1 MISKSMQDAINEQI
15 KNELYS
21 AYLYLSMSAHFEG
34 LNLNGFAKWLRIQA
48 EEELGHAM
56 KFFDYI
62 HERGGQVILKA
73 LDQPPA
79 EWKSN
84 MDVFEQVLAHE
95 QKITAMI
102 NKLYE
107 QALKENDYPSQI
119 LLQWYINEQ
128 VEEEKNATQIIE
140 NLKLIDAH
148 GTAVLML
155 DRELGKRESD

>member
-21 AYLYLSMSAHFEG
+21 AYLYLSMSAHFEAR
-34 LNLNGFAKWLRIQA
+34 NLNGFAKWLRVQA
-48 EEELGHAM
+48 SEELGHAM
-56 KFFDYI
+56 KFYDYLF
-62 HERGGQVILKA
+62 ERGGQVVLKA
-73 LDQPPA
+73 IEQPPS

-84 MDVFEQVLAHE
+84 LEAFEQVLEHE
-95 QKITAMI
+95 QKVTAMI

-119 LLQWYINEQ
+119 MLQWFINEQ

-155 DRELGKRESD
+155 DHELGKREND

>member
-21 AYLYLSMSAHFEG
+21 AYLYLSMSAHFEAR
-34 LNLNGFAKWLRIQA
+34 NLNGFAKWLRVQA
-48 EEELGHAM
+48 REELGHAM
-56 KFFDYI
+56 KFYDYLF
-62 HERGGQVILKA
+62 ERGGQVVLKTIE
-73 LDQPPA
+73 QPPS

-84 MDVFEQVLAHE
+84 LEAFEQVLEHE
-95 QKITAMI
+95 QKVTAMI

-119 LLQWYINEQ
+119 MLQWFINEQ

-155 DRELGKRESD
+155 DHELGKREDD

>member
-21 AYLYLSMSAHFEG
+21 AYLYLSMSAHFESR
-34 LNLNGFAKWLRIQA
+34 NLNGFAKWLRIQA

-73 LDQPPA
+73 IDQPPA

-84 MDVFEQVLAHE
+84 MEVFEQVLAHE

-148 GTAVLML
+148 GTAVLFL
-155 DRELGKRESD
+155 DHELGKRESD

>member
-15 KNELYS
+15 KNEIYS

-34 LNLNGFAKWLRIQA
+34 RNLNGFAKWLRVQA
-48 EEELGHAM
+48 NEELGHAM
-56 KFFDYI
+56 KFYDYLF
-62 HERGGQVILKA
+62 ERGGQVVLKA
-73 LDQPPA
+73 IEQPPS

-84 MDVFEQVLAHE
+84 LEVFEQVLEHE
-95 QKITAMI
+95 QKVTAMI

-119 LLQWYINEQ
+119 LLQWFINEQ

-155 DRELGKRESD
+155 DHELGKREND

>member
-15 KNELYS
+15 KNEIYS

-34 LNLNGFAKWLRIQA
+34 RNLNGFAKWLRVQA
-48 EEELGHAM
+48 NEELGHAM
-56 KFFDYI
+56 KFYDYLF
-62 HERGGQVILKA
+62 ERGGQVVLKA
-73 LDQPPA
+73 IEQPPS

-84 MDVFEQVLAHE
+84 LEVFEQVLEHE
-95 QKITAMI
+95 QKVTAMI

-119 LLQWYINEQ
+119 LLQWFINEQ

-155 DRELGKRESD
+155 DHELGKRGND